1 VGFLTQISL
10 NFLPCATIAAL
21 FLSASFVMH
30 PRKLVVFIAQAIT
43 VGLAL
48 AFLLT
53 LFWPGLLR
61 REATS
66 VEVREAAE
74 PAALSSGGPVSY
86 AAAVD
91 RAAPAVV
98 NINTA
103 KVVTVKPNPL
113 FKDPIFQQFF
123 GQGQNSPRQRVERSL
138 GSGVIFSDQ
147 GYILTNHHVI
157 GGADAIQVFL
167 RDGRS
172 ATAKV
177 IGGDPE
183 TDLAVL
189 KIDLKN
195 LPAITLAKSER
206 VRVGDVVL
214 AIGNPF
220 GVGQTVTMGIVSAT
234 GRSAL
239 GINTFE
245 NFIQTDAAI
254 NPGNSG
260 GALVDAHGNLIGI
273 NTVIFSQTGGSV
285 GIGFAIPTSLAKG
298 VMEQIIE
305 HGRPLRGWLGIE
317 AQMLTPE
324 LLEAYG
330 LKKGTEGL
338 VITALYRD
346 GPAHKAGVEPGDI
359 LVTIDGK
366 KIVDAREVL
375 LTISNHKPGEHV
387 RLELIREGK
396 PFTVDAIAAERPTP
410 PPRAD
415 RG

>member
-1 VGFLTQISL
+1 MY
-10 NFLPCATIAAL
+10 A
-21 FLSASFVMH
+21 
-30 PRKLVVFIAQAIT
+30 RKLVVFIAQAIT

-61 REATS
+61 REAPS
-66 VEVREAAE
+66 VEVRESAE
-74 PAALSSGGPVSY
+74 LAALPAGGPVSY
-86 AAAVD
+86 AGAVD

-113 FKDPIFQQFF
+113 FKDPIFQKFF

-195 LPAITLAKSER
+195 LPAITLGKSER

-324 LLEAYG
+324 LLEAFG

-359 LVTIDGK
+359 LVAIDGK

-375 LTISNHKPGEHV
+375 LVISNHKPGEHV
-387 RLELIREGK
+387 RLDLIREGK
-396 PFTVDAIAAERPTP
+396 PFSVNAVAAERPTP
-410 PPRAD
+410 KPRAD

>member
-1 VGFLTQISL
+1 MPPSILLIYFIML
-10 NFLPCATIAAL
+10 
-21 FLSASFVMH
+21 
-30 PRKLVVFIAQAIT
+30 PRKLIVFVAQAIV

-61 REATS
+61 REATTI
-66 VEVREAAE
+66 EVRETNGFTTL
-74 PAALSSGGPVSY
+74 PAGGPVSY
-86 AAAVD
+86 AAAVE

-103 KVVTVKPNPL
+103 KVVNVQPNPL

-123 GQGQNSPRQRVERSL
+123 GRGLNSPRKHVERSL

-195 LPAITLAKSER
+195 LPAITLGKSDH
-206 VRVGDVVL
+206 VRVGDVAL

-220 GVGQTVTMGIVSAT
+220 GFGQTVTMGIVSAT
-234 GRSAL
+234 GRYAL

-245 NFIQTDAAI
+245 NFIQTDAAV

-273 NTVIFSQTGGSV
+273 NTAIFSQTGSSV
-285 GIGFAIPTSLAKG
+285 GIGFAIPTSIAKG
-298 VMEQIIE
+298 VMEQIIA

-317 AQMLTPE
+317 AQALTPE
-324 LLEAYG
+324 LLEAFG

-338 VITALYRD
+338 VITTLYRN
-346 GPAHKAGVEPGDI
+346 GPAHKAGVEPGDV
-359 LVTIDGK
+359 LVAIDGK
-366 KIVDAREVL
+366 KTGDAREVL
-375 LTISNHKPGEHV
+375 LAISGHKPGE
-387 RLELIREGK
+387 RIKLDLMREGK
-396 PFTVDAIAAERPTP
+396 PLSIEAIAGERPATQP
-410 PPRAD
+410 QAGR
-415 RG
+415 R

>member
-1 VGFLTQISL
+1 
-10 NFLPCATIAAL
+10 
-21 FLSASFVMH
+21 MK
-30 PRKLVVFIAQAIT
+30 PRKLIVFIAQAIT

-48 AFLLT
+48 AFLIT
-53 LFWPGLLR
+53 LFWPGILQR
-61 REATS
+61 QGS
-66 VEVREAAE
+66 VEVREVAE
-74 PAALSSGGPVSY
+74 NQASTVSGPVSY
-86 AAAVD
+86 AAGVD

-103 KVVTVKPNPL
+103 KVVTVQPNPL
-113 FKDPIFQQFF
+113 FNDPIFRQFF
-123 GQGQNSPRQRVERSL
+123 GRDLSSPRKRVETSL

-157 GGADAIQVFL
+157 SGADAIQVFL

-172 ATAKV
+172 APAKV
-177 IGGDPE
+177 VGSDPE

-195 LPAITLAKSER
+195 LPVITLGHSER
-206 VRVGDVVL
+206 VRVGDVAL
-214 AIGNPF
+214 AIGNPY

-260 GALVDAHGNLIGI
+260 GALVDAYGNLIGI
-273 NTVIFSQTGGSV
+273 NTVIFSQSGGSV

-298 VMEQIIE
+298 VMEQIIQY
-305 HGRPLRGWLGIE
+305 GRPLRGWLGIE
-317 AQMLTPE
+317 AQTLTPE
-324 LLEAYG
+324 LLEAFG

-338 VITALYRD
+338 VITTLYRN
-346 GPAHKAGVEPGDI
+346 GPAHKAGVEPGDV
-359 LVTIDGK
+359 LVAIDDK
-366 KIVDAREVL
+366 KATDAREVL
-375 LTISNHKPGEHV
+375 LTISAHKPGDHIKLDLL
-387 RLELIREGK
+387 RDGK
-396 PFTVDAIAAERPTP
+396 PLTVDAVAAERPATR
-410 PPRAD
+410 PRH
-415 RG
+415 

>member
-1 VGFLTQISL
+1 
-10 NFLPCATIAAL
+10 
-21 FLSASFVMH
+21 MH
-30 PRKLVVFIAQAIT
+30 PRKLIVFIAQAIT

-61 REATS
+61 REEAPS
-66 VEVREAAE
+66 VEVRETADWAI
-74 PAALSSGGPVSY
+74 PSSGPVSY
-86 AAAVD
+86 AEAVD

-103 KVVTVKPNPL
+103 KVVTVQPNPL
-113 FKDPIFQQFF
+113 FRDPIFQQFF
-123 GQGQNSPRQRVERSL
+123 GRGQDSPRKRVERSL

-177 IGGDPE
+177 IGSDPE

-195 LPAITLAKSER
+195 LPAITLGKSER
-206 VRVGDVVL
+206 VRVGDVTL

-260 GALVDAHGNLIGI
+260 GALVDARGNLIGI
-273 NTVIFSQTGGSV
+273 NTAIFSQTGSSV
-285 GIGFAIPTSLAKG
+285 GIGFAIPTSLAKD
-298 VMEQIIE
+298 VMEQIIK

-317 AQMLTPE
+317 AQTLTPE
-324 LLEAYG
+324 LLEAFG
-330 LKKGTEGL
+330 FKKGTEGL
-338 VITALYRD
+338 VITALYRN
-346 GPAHKAGVEPGDI
+346 GPAHKAGVEPGDV
-359 LVTIDGK
+359 LVAIDGK
-366 KIVDAREVL
+366 KIGDARETL
-375 LTISNHKPGEHV
+375 LAISNHKPGERI
-387 RLELIREGK
+387 RLDLIRDGK
-396 PFTVDAIAAERPTP
+396 PLTIEAIAAERPATQ
-410 PPRAD
+410 PRTG

>member
-1 VGFLTQISL
+1 
-10 NFLPCATIAAL
+10 
-21 FLSASFVMH
+21 MH

-43 VGLAL
+43 LGLAL

-61 REATS
+61 REATPL
-66 VEVREAAE
+66 EVREAAE
-74 PAALSSGGPVSY
+74 LTPLPAGGPVSY
-86 AAAVD
+86 AAAVE

-103 KVVTVKPNPL
+103 KVVTVQPNPL
-113 FKDPIFQQFF
+113 FKDPVFQQFF
-123 GQGQNSPRQRVERSL
+123 GRGQDSPRKRVERSL

-147 GYILTNHHVI
+147 GHILTNHHVI

-172 ATAKV
+172 AAAKV

-195 LPAITLAKSER
+195 LPAITLGKSER
-206 VRVGDVVL
+206 VRVGDVAL

-273 NTVIFSQTGGSV
+273 NTAIFSQTGGSV
-285 GIGFAIPTSLAKG
+285 GIGFAIPTSIAKG
-298 VMEQIIE
+298 VMEQIIT

-317 AQMLTPE
+317 AQVLTPE
-324 LLEAYG
+324 LLEAFG
-330 LKKGTEGL
+330 LKKGSEGL
-338 VITALYRD
+338 VITTLYRN
-346 GPAHKAGVEPGDI
+346 GPAHKAGVEPGDV
-359 LVTIDGK
+359 LVAIDGK
-366 KIVDAREVL
+366 KTGDAREVL
-375 LTISNHKPGEHV
+375 LAISSHKPGE
-387 RLELIREGK
+387 RIKLELMREGK
-396 PFTVDAIAAERPTP
+396 PLTIEAIAGERPATQ
-410 PPRAD
+410 PRAG